1 MNAQT
6 SSVAVPSATAKPAAS
21 RPRRNYWRWL
31 LPVLAVVVVA
41 GAGGAYFM
49 LNGSQQTAKK
59 ISTVVVSMGDVSETV
74 LATGTLQA
82 RSLVS
87 VGAQVSGIVKT
98 KEVVKTINVALGDT
112 VKAGDVIAEIDSLDQ
127 ENAVKRANAALLN
140 IEAQRAAEEA
150 NLAKLQRA
158 LDRAAQLS
166 EKGMVAQSD
175 FDTAQAGV
183 DASQA
188 QIKALDAQIETANL
202 NVSSAELDLSRT
214 KITAPSSGTVVAV
227 LVDQGQTVNAAQT
240 APTIVKIADLDTMQI
255 KAEIS
260 EADVTRVQPG
270 QSVYFTILGDPDHRI
285 EATLKS
291 IEPAPASISS
301 DSTTSSTDTAIYY
314 NGIFEVPNPNHT
326 LRISMTAQVTIVLDA
341 ANSVLTLPASALGTA
356 RPDGTYTVQ
365 VYDAKSGATE
375 IRQVTVGLNNKVTA
389 QILSGLSEGERV
401 VAKSGSGTS
410 GGTLAAST
418 SSSQSGGAGMGPP
431 PAGL

>member
-6 SSVAVPSATAKPAAS
+6 SSVTVSPATTKAAAS
-21 RPRRNYWRWL
+21 RSRRGYWRWL
-31 LPVLAVVVVA
+31 LPVLAVLVVA

-59 ISTVVVSMGDVSETV
+59 ISTVVVSKGDVTETV

-87 VGAQVSGIVKT
+87 VGAQVSGI
-98 KEVVKTINVALGDT
+98 VKTINVALGDT

-127 ENAVKRANAALLN
+127 ENALKRANAALLN
-140 IEAQRAAEEA
+140 IEAQRAAEQA

-158 LDRAAQLS
+158 LDRAAQLN

-214 KITAPSSGTVVAV
+214 KITAPSNGTVVAV

-285 EATLKS
+285 DATLKS
-291 IEPAPASISS
+291 IEPAPESISS
-301 DSTTSSTDTAIYY
+301 DSTTSSSDTAIYY

-341 ANSVLTLPASALGTA
+341 ANGVLTLPASALGA
-356 RPDGTYTVQ
+356 ANPDGTYTVQ
-365 VYDAKSGATE
+365 VYNAKSGATE
-375 IRQVTVGLNNKVTA
+375 TRQVTVGLNNKVTA
-389 QILSGLSEGERV
+389 QIVSGLSEGERV
-401 VAKSGSGTS
+401 VAKSGAGAT
-410 GGTLAAST
+410 GGTAAAGGT
-418 SSSQSGGAGMGPP
+418 NGNSQRSGAAMGPP
-431 PAGL
+431 VGL

>member
-6 SSVAVPSATAKPAAS
+6 SSVAASPATAKPAAK
-21 RPRRNYWRWL
+21 PRRSHWRWL
-31 LPVLAVVVVA
+31 LPILAVVVVA

-49 LNGSQQTAKK
+49 LNGSQQTARK
-59 ISTVVVSMGDVSETV
+59 ISTVVVTKGDVAETV

-87 VGAQVSGIVKT
+87 VGAQVSGI
-98 KEVVKTINVALGDT
+98 VKTINVALGDT

-140 IEAQRAAEEA
+140 IQAQRASEEA

-158 LDRAAQLS
+158 LDRAVQLS

-214 KITAPSSGTVVAV
+214 KITAPSDGTVVAV

-270 QSVYFTILGDPDHRI
+270 QSVYFTILGDPDNRI
-285 EATLKS
+285 DATLKS

-301 DSTTSSTDTAIYY
+301 DTTTSTTDTAIYY
-314 NGIFEVPNPNHT
+314 NGIFEVPNPSHT

-341 ANSVLTLPASALGTA
+341 AKGVLTLPASALGTA
-356 RPDGTYTVQ
+356 NPDGSYTVQ
-365 VYDAKSGATE
+365 VYDAKTGATE
-375 IRQVTVGLNNKVTA
+375 NRQVVVGLNNKVTA
-389 QILSGLSEGERV
+389 QIVSGLSEGDRV
-401 VAKSGSGTS
+401 VAKSGSETGT
-410 GGTLAAST
+410 TVAAST
-418 SSSQSGGAGMGPP
+418 SSTQSGGAGMGPP
-431 PAGL
+431 PGGL

>member
-6 SSVAVPSATAKPAAS
+6 SSVAVPPATVKPAAKS
-21 RPRRNYWRWL
+21 RRGYWRWL
-31 LPVLAVVVVA
+31 LPILAVVVVA

-49 LNGSQQTAKK
+49 LNGSQQTARK
-59 ISTVVVSMGDVSETV
+59 ISTVVVTKGDVTETV

-87 VGAQVSGIVKT
+87 VGAQVSGI
-98 KEVVKTINVALGDT
+98 VKTINVALGDT

-140 IEAQRAAEEA
+140 IEAQRSAEEA

-214 KITAPSSGTVVAV
+214 KISAPSNGTVVAV

-270 QSVYFTILGDPDHRI
+270 QAVYFTILGDPDHRI

-301 DSTTSSTDTAIYY
+301 DSATSSTDTAIYY

-356 RPDGTYTVQ
+356 NPDGTYAVQ
-365 VYDAKSGATE
+365 VYDATSGATE

-410 GGTLAAST
+410 GGLVGAGT

-431 PAGL
+431 QAGL

>member
-1 MNAQT
+1 MNAQV
-6 SSVAVPSATAKPAAS
+6 SSAAVSPAVAKAAA
-21 RPRRNYWRWL
+21 RPRRGYWRWL
-31 LPVLAVVVVA
+31 LPVLAVVVVT

-49 LNGSQQTAKK
+49 LNGGQQTAKK
-59 ISTVVVSMGDVSETV
+59 ISTVVVSKGDVAETV

-98 KEVVKTINVALGDT
+98 INVALGDT
-112 VKAGDVIAEIDSLDQ
+112 VKAGDIIAEIDSLDQ
-127 ENAVKRANAALLN
+127 ENALKRANAALLN
-140 IEAQRAAEEA
+140 IEAQRAAEQA

-166 EKGMVAQSD
+166 EKGMVAQSE

-214 KITAPSSGTVVAV
+214 KITAPSNGTVVAV

-270 QSVYFTILGDPDHRI
+270 QAVYFTILGDPDHRI

-326 LRISMTAQVTIVLDA
+326 LRISMTAQVTIVLDS
-341 ANSVLTLPASALGTA
+341 ANGVLTLPASALGTPN
-356 RPDGTYTVQ
+356 PDGTYTVQ
-365 VYDAKSGATE
+365 VYDPKSGGTE
-375 IRQVTVGLNNKVTA
+375 SRQVTVGLNNKVTA
-389 QILSGLSEGERV
+389 QIVSGLSEGERV
-401 VAKSGSGTS
+401 VAKSGAAMSADSPAAGVA
-410 GGTLAAST
+410 GGGSRRNIAA
-418 SSSQSGGAGMGPP
+418 MGPP
-431 PAGL
+431 VGL